1 MNLAPLT
8 QRFVL
13 HFGEMGSRW
22 GINRTVGQ
30 IYALLYV
37 SPRALNA
44 DDIGEALAFSRSNV
58 SMGLKE
64 LQSWN
69 LVRLQHL
76 PNDRREYFQA
86 PDDVWAIF
94 RTLAEERRKREIDPT
109 LSMLRDALME
119 TPSVGDEIHAQARMR
134 QMHDLIELMT
144 GWLADVQK
152 MDSAT
157 LVSLMKMGAK
167 ELQSW
172 NLVRLQHLP
181 NDRREYFQAPDDVWA
196 IFRTLAEERRKR
208 EIDPTLSML
217 RDALM
222 ETPAAGD
229 DIHAQARMRQ
239 MHDLIELMTG
249 WLADVQKMDSA
260 TLVSL
265 MKMGAKVQKLLE
277 VKSKISNTVKSG
289 LGGRRAKLLTPAQT
303 FGVQNERLSD
313 TASPAP
319 EGDDT
324 GKGL

>member
-44 DDIGEALAFSRSNV
+44 DDIGDALAFSRSNV

-86 PDDVWAIF
+86 PEDVWVIF

-119 TPSVGDEIHAQARMR
+119 KPSGEDDMHAQERMR

-144 GWLADVQK
+144 GWLVDVQK

-157 LVSLMKMGAK
+157 L
-167 ELQSW
+167 
-172 NLVRLQHLP
+172 
-181 NDRREYFQAPDDVWA
+181 
-196 IFRTLAEERRKR
+196 I
-208 EIDPTLSML
+208 
-217 RDALM
+217 
-222 ETPAAGD
+222 
-229 DIHAQARMRQ
+229 
-239 MHDLIELMTG
+239 
-249 WLADVQKMDSA
+249 
-260 TLVSL
+260 SL
-265 MKMGAKVQKLLE
+265 MKMGAKVQKLLQ
-277 VKSKISNTVKSG
+277 VKDKVTSTVKAG
-289 LGGRRAKLLTPAQT
+289 FRGRALP
-303 FGVQNERLSD
+303 ESD
-313 TASPAP
+313 PVIVLP
-319 EGDDT
+319 ESVPENSRS
-324 GKGL
+324 

>member
-86 PDDVWAIF
+86 PEDVWAIF

-109 LSMLRDALME
+109 LSMLREALME
-119 TPSVGDEIHAQARMR
+119 QPVVADDIHAQARMK

-144 GWLADVQK
+144 GWLAEVQK
-152 MDSAT
+152 MDS
-157 LVSLMKMGAK
+157 G
-167 ELQSW
+167 
-172 NLVRLQHLP
+172 
-181 NDRREYFQAPDDVWA
+181 
-196 IFRTLAEERRKR
+196 
-208 EIDPTLSML
+208 
-217 RDALM
+217 
-222 ETPAAGD
+222 
-229 DIHAQARMRQ
+229 
-239 MHDLIELMTG
+239 
-249 WLADVQKMDSA
+249 

-277 VKSKISNTVKSG
+277 VKDKITGK
-289 LGGRRAKLLTPAQT
+289 LTGRVAPKLLAGTRQSTGEVVAPYLPI
-303 FGVQNERLSD
+303 N
-313 TASPAP
+313 TASNFRS
-319 EGDDT
+319 
-324 GKGL
+324 